1 MRKEKAFNELTNC
14 TDAAYNDALL
24 FGTEEEDGTVYIDQ
38 KAITNS
44 FLVLVKG
51 IPDQRREKGQS
62 KARRLR
68 SKLFTKLNKELEQ
81 NPEFKKKY
89 RRLAIDLNRYI
100 KYHIDPLCEGGYLDD
115 KVLPRSFKTE
125 NKLYRQAQAI
135 LKALDN

>member
-1 MRKEKAFNELTNC
+1 MKKEEAFNELAKC
-14 TDAAYNDALL
+14 TDVAYNDALL

-38 KAITNS
+38 KGITNS
-44 FLVLVKG
+44 FLVLIKG

-62 KARRLR
+62 RARRQR
-68 SKLFTKLNKELEQ
+68 SQLFAKLNKELKQ
-81 NPEFKKKY
+81 NPEFKKRY
-89 RRLAIDLNRYI
+89 IRLAIDLNRYI

-135 LKALDN
+135 LKALEN